1 MQNRMSSRRGVEK
14 NSLLLTKRVLVS
26 SLIVLMLIGV
36 SSLVHQAY
44 AQVQAKKKTQAK
56 KEEVYTRPEPTRP
69 IRPEIPTAN
78 RNQQDKVFLE
88 YADELYTDE
97 FLNKGHQVVRGNVK
111 FRKGGMYMYC
121 DSAYF
126 YPETNSINAFGNVK
140 MEQGDTLFVFSDL
153 LYYNGE
159 RQMARLR
166 TNSRRKVRL
175 INRDVTLTTDSL
187 NYDLMTELGY
197 FLDGGEIDDKKNRLS
212 SIHGQ
217 YSPRTKD
224 AEFND
229 DVLLE
234 NNEDGY
240 TLETNRLL
248 YNTDTHIA
256 KIVDNTLIKSENDTI
271 YCKKGWYNTN
281 TDEAQLHSRSTI
293 IHADSLNNVTTLEGD
308 SIIYDK
314 ATGISRAYMFRDR
327 NKDAQ
332 PMVLTDTANKTIL
345 IGGFGLFNDKT
356 KESFATDYPL
366 LIEHSRPD
374 TIFLRADTI
383 RTFTYNYGKKRVEPV
398 LTDSMGQ
405 PLDSLSQAMA
415 IAEADSLNKETE
427 YHIAKAYRR
436 ARFFRNDMQG
446 VADSMTYISRDSMM
460 YLSCRPII
468 WSGERQVNGN
478 QINIHF
484 NDTTVDWA
492 ELPDFG
498 MMAEAVEEEFYN
510 QMSGKKMK
518 AYLENQTLRHL
529 YVDGNVQTIFL
540 PMENDSTYNKLVN
553 AESSYMT
560 IDMADGKMDK
570 LKMWPEVTGTVT
582 PLFMIKKNQYYLPD
596 FNWYEAIRPRREWYG
611 DQSRWADDLGDI
623 PDELEQYFANPGGKT
638 SKRQSNTSQQ
648 NTQQ

>member
-1 MQNRMSSRRGVEK
+1 MSSRRGVEK

-126 YPETNSINAFGNVK
+126 YPETNSIVAFGNVK

-175 INRDVTLTTDSL
+175 INREVTLTTDSL

>member
-1 MQNRMSSRRGVEK
+1 MSSRRGVEK

-126 YPETNSINAFGNVK
+126 YPETNSIDAFGNVK

-405 PLDSLSQAMA
+405 PLDSLSQVMA

>member
-1 MQNRMSSRRGVEK
+1 MSSRRGVEK

-126 YPETNSINAFGNVK
+126 YPETNSIDAFGNVK

-234 NNEDGY
+234 NN
-240 TLETNRLL
+240 
-248 YNTDTHIA
+248 
-256 KIVDNTLIKSENDTI
+256 
-271 YCKKGWYNTN
+271 
-281 TDEAQLHSRSTI
+281 
-293 IHADSLNNVTTLEGD
+293 
-308 SIIYDK
+308 
-314 ATGISRAYMFRDR
+314 
-327 NKDAQ
+327 
-332 PMVLTDTANKTIL
+332 
-345 IGGFGLFNDKT
+345 
-356 KESFATDYPL
+356 
-366 LIEHSRPD
+366 
-374 TIFLRADTI
+374 
-383 RTFTYNYGKKRVEPV
+383 
-398 LTDSMGQ
+398 
-405 PLDSLSQAMA
+405 
-415 IAEADSLNKETE
+415 
-427 YHIAKAYRR
+427 
-436 ARFFRNDMQG
+436 
-446 VADSMTYISRDSMM
+446 
-460 YLSCRPII
+460 
-468 WSGERQVNGN
+468 
-478 QINIHF
+478 
-484 NDTTVDWA
+484 
-492 ELPDFG
+492 
-498 MMAEAVEEEFYN
+498 
-510 QMSGKKMK
+510 
-518 AYLENQTLRHL
+518 
-529 YVDGNVQTIFL
+529 
-540 PMENDSTYNKLVN
+540 
-553 AESSYMT
+553 
-560 IDMADGKMDK
+560 
-570 LKMWPEVTGTVT
+570 
-582 PLFMIKKNQYYLPD
+582 
-596 FNWYEAIRPRREWYG
+596 
-611 DQSRWADDLGDI
+611 
-623 PDELEQYFANPGGKT
+623 
-638 SKRQSNTSQQ
+638 
-648 NTQQ
+648 

>member
-1 MQNRMSSRRGVEK
+1 MSSRRGVEK

-126 YPETNSINAFGNVK
+126 YPETNSIDAFGNVK

-332 PMVLTDTANKTIL
+332 PMVLTDTANKTII

>member
-1 MQNRMSSRRGVEK
+1 MSSRRGVEK

-126 YPETNSINAFGNVK
+126 YPETNSIDAFGNVK

-398 LTDSMGQ
+398 LTDSTGQ

>member
-1 MQNRMSSRRGVEK
+1 MSSRRGVEK

-126 YPETNSINAFGNVK
+126 YPETNSIDAFGNVK

-327 NKDAQ
+327 TKDAQ

>member
-1 MQNRMSSRRGVEK
+1 MSSRREVEK

-126 YPETNSINAFGNVK
+126 YPETNSIDAFGNVK

-187 NYDLMTELGY
+187 NYDMMTELGY

>member
-1 MQNRMSSRRGVEK
+1 MSSRRGVEK

-126 YPETNSINAFGNVK
+126 YPETNSIDAFGNVK

-175 INRDVTLTTDSL
+175 INREVTLTTDSL
-187 NYDLMTELGY
+187 NYDMMTELGY

>member
-1 MQNRMSSRRGVEK
+1 MSSRRGVEK

-126 YPETNSINAFGNVK
+126 YPETNSIDAFGNVK

-187 NYDLMTELGY
+187 NYDMMTELGY

>member
-1 MQNRMSSRRGVEK
+1 MSSRRGVEK

-126 YPETNSINAFGNVK
+126 YPETNSIDAFGNVK

-383 RTFTYNYGKKRVEPV
+383 RTFTYNYGKKCVEPV

>member
-1 MQNRMSSRRGVEK
+1 MSSRRGVEK

-126 YPETNSINAFGNVK
+126 YPETNSIDAFGNVK

>member
-1 MQNRMSSRRGVEK
+1 MSSRRGVEK

-126 YPETNSINAFGNVK
+126 YPETNSIDAFGNVK

-582 PLFMIKKNQYYLPD
+582 PLFMIKKNQSYLPD

>member
-1 MQNRMSSRRGVEK
+1 MSSRREVEK

-126 YPETNSINAFGNVK
+126 YPETNSIDAFGNVK

-446 VADSMTYISRDSMM
+446 VADSMTYISRDSIM

>member
-1 MQNRMSSRRGVEK
+1 MSSRRGVEK

-126 YPETNSINAFGNVK
+126 YPETNSIDAFGNVK

-187 NYDLMTELGY
+187 NYDMMTELGY

-623 PDELEQYFANPGGKT
+623 PDELEQYFANPSGKT

>member
-1 MQNRMSSRRGVEK
+1 MSSRRGVEK

-126 YPETNSINAFGNVK
+126 YPETNSIDAFGNVK

-187 NYDLMTELGY
+187 NYDMMTELGY

-308 SIIYDK
+308 SIIYEK

>member
-1 MQNRMSSRRGVEK
+1 VEK

-126 YPETNSINAFGNVK
+126 YPETNSIDAFGNVK

-175 INRDVTLTTDSL
+175 INREVTLTTDSL
-187 NYDLMTELGY
+187 NYDMMTELGY

-356 KESFATDYPL
+356 KESFATEYPL

>member
-1 MQNRMSSRRGVEK
+1 MSSRRGVEK

-126 YPETNSINAFGNVK
+126 YPETNSIDAFGNVK

-415 IAEADSLNKETE
+415 IAEADSLNKVTE

>member
-1 MQNRMSSRRGVEK
+1 MSSRRGVEK

-126 YPETNSINAFGNVK
+126 YPETNSIDAFGNVK

-187 NYDLMTELGY
+187 NYDMMTELGY
-197 FLDGGEIDDKKNRLS
+197 FLDGGEIDDKKNKLS

>member
-1 MQNRMSSRRGVEK
+1 MSSRRGVEK

-126 YPETNSINAFGNVK
+126 YPETNSIDAFGNVK

-175 INRDVTLTTDSL
+175 INREVTLTTDSL

-374 TIFLRADTI
+374 TIFFRADTI

>member
-1 MQNRMSSRRGVEK
+1 MSSRRGVEK

-126 YPETNSINAFGNVK
+126 YPETNSIDAFGNVK

-623 PDELEQYFANPGGKT
+623 PDELEQYFANPSGKT

>member
-1 MQNRMSSRRGVEK
+1 MSSRRGVEK

-126 YPETNSINAFGNVK
+126 YPETNSIDAFGNVK

-446 VADSMTYISRDSMM
+446 VADSMTYISRDSIM

>member
-1 MQNRMSSRRGVEK
+1 MSSRRGVEK

-44 AQVQAKKKTQAK
+44 AQVQAKKKTQTK

-126 YPETNSINAFGNVK
+126 YPETNSIDAFGNVK

>member
-1 MQNRMSSRRGVEK
+1 MSSRRGVEK

-126 YPETNSINAFGNVK
+126 YPETNSIDAFGNVK

-611 DQSRWADDLGDI
+611 DRSRWADDLGDI

-638 SKRQSNTSQQ
+638 SKRQSNSLQL

>member
-1 MQNRMSSRRGVEK
+1 MSSRRGVEK

-26 SLIVLMLIGV
+26 SLIVLMLIGI

-126 YPETNSINAFGNVK
+126 YPETNSIDAFGNVK

-187 NYDLMTELGY
+187 NYDMMTELGY

>member
-1 MQNRMSSRRGVEK
+1 MSSRRGVEK

-126 YPETNSINAFGNVK
+126 YPETNSIDAFGNVK

-197 FLDGGEIDDKKNRLS
+197 FLDGGEIDDNKNRLS

>member
-1 MQNRMSSRRGVEK
+1 MSSRRGVEK

-126 YPETNSINAFGNVK
+126 YPETNSIDAFGNVK

-187 NYDLMTELGY
+187 NYDMMTELGY

-648 NTQQ
+648 HTQQ

>member
-1 MQNRMSSRRGVEK
+1 MSSRRGVEK

-26 SLIVLMLIGV
+26 SLMVLMLIGV

-126 YPETNSINAFGNVK
+126 YPETNSIDAFGNVK

>member
-1 MQNRMSSRRGVEK
+1 MSSRRGVEK

-126 YPETNSINAFGNVK
+126 YPETNSIDAFGNVK

-623 PDELEQYFANPGGKT
+623 PDELEQYFADPGGKT

>member
-1 MQNRMSSRRGVEK
+1 MSSRRGVEK

-26 SLIVLMLIGV
+26 SLMVLMLIGV

-126 YPETNSINAFGNVK
+126 YPETNSIDAFGNVK

-648 NTQQ
+648 NIQQ

>member
-1 MQNRMSSRRGVEK
+1 MKPSGK
-14 NSLLLTKRVLVS
+14 
-26 SLIVLMLIGV
+26 IV
-36 SSLVHQAY
+36 
-44 AQVQAKKKTQAK
+44 
-56 KEEVYTRPEPTRP
+56 
-69 IRPEIPTAN
+69 
-78 RNQQDKVFLE
+78 
-88 YADELYTDE
+88 
-97 FLNKGHQVVRGNVK
+97 
-111 FRKGGMYMYC
+111 
-121 DSAYF
+121 
-126 YPETNSINAFGNVK
+126 
-140 MEQGDTLFVFSDL
+140 
-153 LYYNGE
+153 
-159 RQMARLR
+159 
-166 TNSRRKVRL
+166 
-175 INRDVTLTTDSL
+175 
-187 NYDLMTELGY
+187 
-197 FLDGGEIDDKKNRLS
+197 
-212 SIHGQ
+212 
-217 YSPRTKD
+217 
-224 AEFND
+224 
-229 DVLLE
+229 
-234 NNEDGY
+234 
-240 TLETNRLL
+240 

>member
-1 MQNRMSSRRGVEK
+1 MSSRRGVEK

-126 YPETNSINAFGNVK
+126 YPETNSIDAFGNVK

-648 NTQQ
+648 NIQQ

>member
-1 MQNRMSSRRGVEK
+1 MSSRRGVEK

-111 FRKGGMYMYC
+111 IRKGGMYMYC

-126 YPETNSINAFGNVK
+126 YPETNSIDAFGNVK

>member
-1 MQNRMSSRRGVEK
+1 
-14 NSLLLTKRVLVS
+14 VLVS

-126 YPETNSINAFGNVK
+126 YPETNSIDAFGNVK

-446 VADSMTYISRDSMM
+446 VADSMTYISRDSIM

>member
-1 MQNRMSSRRGVEK
+1 MSSRRGVEK

-126 YPETNSINAFGNVK
+126 YPETNSIDAFGNVK

-187 NYDLMTELGY
+187 NYDMMTELGY

-383 RTFTYNYGKKRVEPV
+383 RTFTYNYGKKLVEPV

>member
-1 MQNRMSSRRGVEK
+1 MSSRRGVEK

-126 YPETNSINAFGNVK
+126 YPETNSIDAFGNVK

-345 IGGFGLFNDKT
+345 VGGFGLFNDKT

>member
-1 MQNRMSSRRGVEK
+1 MSSRRGVEK

-126 YPETNSINAFGNVK
+126 YPETNSIDAFGNVK

-187 NYDLMTELGY
+187 NYDMMTELGY

-383 RTFTYNYGKKRVEPV
+383 RTFTYNYGKKHVEPV

>member
-1 MQNRMSSRRGVEK
+1 MSSRRGVEK

-126 YPETNSINAFGNVK
+126 YPETNSIDAFGNVK

-187 NYDLMTELGY
+187 NYDLMNELGY